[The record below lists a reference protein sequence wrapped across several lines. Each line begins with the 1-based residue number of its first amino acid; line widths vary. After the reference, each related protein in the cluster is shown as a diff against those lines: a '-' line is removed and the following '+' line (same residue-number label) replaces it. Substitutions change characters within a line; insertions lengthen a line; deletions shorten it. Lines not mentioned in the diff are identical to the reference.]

1 MYQLQT
7 YIINKNIK
15 YNLAMYQL
23 QTYTI
28 NFIKAQQ
35 IRLVL

>member
-28 NFIKAQQ
+28 NKN
-35 IRLVL
+35 